1 MCAHWQSDPCYS
13 FYGVDGSTC
22 SILIYLSE
30 MEHFCPM
37 LVWSNSTAGSARPKG
52 EEKPVVSE
60 EGRERGGGRESRGE
74 LKARSK
80 RKVLRPALKE
90 EREEARRRHW
100 GMEFQSLGG
109 PLGELVQWAD
119 ITAALYFLGHN
130 VKIAFSLKELQSLIG
145 ASPGKGNYPVL
156 VPLPFDLVYT
166 DYHSLGHLHG
176 NMGAISGLL
185 IHLVQNR
192 VFNHR
197 NYANL
202 HSFRPIWG
210 SWNLQ
215 PQQYMTM
222 FPHTPD
228 NSFMGFV
235 SEELYEAKKRETR
248 AQKIQNLTVKSLW
261 QGKDHYL
268 ETISKVTEIHGT
280 VYKDPE
286 RVTRIP
292 SFVINHSVLS
302 QDNLQQLLKKAKV
315 ISHFQLVEPHT
326 PYEFTCE
333 GMLEHI
339 FAYITHQV
347 LRKLAQGFALPGI
360 ELRSLACKA
369 SALTDFCSDSPLV
382 WPPHSAVVLH
392 MGQDNESCVKV
403 CQRAAL
409 ICEPAFFYY
418 INSIKTFSN
427 LSLTCNHTMTSV
439 NHSFPAYKVT
449 SNQCYLANN
458 HLFSCAGSFA
468 KYRRLCPCRNYREG
482 QTAFCKECL

>member
-52 EEKPVVSE
+52 EEKPVVNSTIIKHSRTLPRCKLLFE
-60 EGRERGGGRESRGE
+60 TAGEMINSLVGRE
-74 LKARSK
+74 
-80 RKVLRPALKE
+80 
-90 EREEARRRHW
+90 
-100 GMEFQSLGG
+100 G

-347 LRKLAQGFALPGI
+347 CLPVSFFLKLPYVTPYQ
-360 ELRSLACKA
+360 
-369 SALTDFCSDSPLV
+369 DFCSDSPLV